1 MKIET
6 QNIYNSERPDNYV
19 QVQTERSLI
28 KLFSTKPESFYSPV
42 AAELTSLSNV
52 NSRDWEDTSMICMGT
67 RNNAERNHFRDLMGL
82 ESVFSLDI
90 ADGAAAPALQSDQL
104 LSDRYQE
111 YLDEPQVRSG
121 SPDEV
126 KSREQFIKYYI
137 SLFETDFVMDFTS
150 LPESWSDKWDLL
162 YSNSLDHSYD
172 PTATFR
178 EWVRV
183 VKTGGYLALGVSLEE
198 EVSPTDPAA
207 FKKQDILKFLS
218 AEANVRF
225 LSSVQEG
232 GFETFI
238 IEKIGM

>member
-6 QNIYNSERPDNYV
+6 QNIYNSERPANYA
-19 QVQTERSLI
+19 QTQIERSLL
-28 KLFSTKPESFYSPV
+28 KLFSFKPESFYAPV
-42 AAELTSLSNV
+42 VAEL
-52 NSRDWEDTSMICMGT
+52 NSSANLWAQDREKLSMICMGT
-67 RNNAERNHFRDLMGL
+67 RNNAERDIFGYLTGIK
-82 ESVFSLDI
+82 SVFSLDI
-90 ADGAAAPALQSDQL
+90 ADNAIPELRSDLVIERSYQRFLQDELDPSTAL
-104 LSDRYQE
+104 
-111 YLDEPQVRSG
+111 P
-121 SPDEV
+121 
-126 KSREQFIKYYI
+126 REQFAK
-137 SLFETDFVMDFTS
+137 LFLSFYTPDFVMDFTS
-150 LPESWSDKWDLL
+150 LPEGWTDKWNFL

-183 VKTGGYLALGVSLEE
+183 VKTGGYLALGFSLEVE
-198 EVSPTDPAA
+198 ASPTDPSA